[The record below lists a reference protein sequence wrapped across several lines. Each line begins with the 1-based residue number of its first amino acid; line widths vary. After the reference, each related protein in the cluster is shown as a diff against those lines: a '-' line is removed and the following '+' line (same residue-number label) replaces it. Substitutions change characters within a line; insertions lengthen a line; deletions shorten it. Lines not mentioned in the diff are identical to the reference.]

1 MCAKQRSQSLEKG
14 EKAYE
19 FFLDAYQL
27 KRVFQLEDLQQASG
41 YTFGTIEHYVTKK
54 WWWFLAPHQGHYSV
68 KEDFED
74 HTKEQFLDDIKQK
87 TQPPKRQEPPKIVEI
102 IRLQPQLVLS
112 DDLIWLFVLLLSML
126 WRASIHRRK
135 VRLYGRF
142 YPL

>member
-54 WWWFLAPHQGHYSV
+54 WWWFLAPQQGHYRV
-68 KEDFED
+68 KEDFQN

-87 TQPPKRQEPPKIVEI
+87 TQPPKRQEPSKIIEI
-102 IRLQPQLVLS
+102 IRPQPQLLPS
-112 DDLIWLFVLLLSML
+112 NDLKWLFVILLCML
-126 WRASIHRRK
+126 WRASTYSKK
-135 VRLYGRF
+135 VRLYGRL